1 MRLVEEG
8 LSEEGDILGST
19 ERSMSNEFLNYP
31 PPRSN
36 LRVSPNCFKATT
48 EPHALDV
55 ICFLTL
61 YMKCYIRPLPYSY
74 R

>member
-55 ICFLTL
+55 L
-61 YMKCYIRPLPYSY
+61 YIFSRYI
-74 R
+74 